1 MPTSPRI
8 SLCMIVRNEAR
19 LLPDCLA
26 SARGVWDELV
36 VVDTGST
43 DESVQIAERS
53 GAKVARIEW
62 ADDFA
67 AARNTALDLAS
78 GEWVLIL
85 DADERVSTSLKE
97 QLRAITTDPTV
108 GAATVVIQNRLAH
121 GGRRLSRLLRVFR
134 RDAGIRFKHRIHED
148 VTESVATYLSRTGTC
163 LAALSGTVE
172 HLGYQRSRM
181 VERDKKAR
189 DVALLEAAL
198 AQSPDDLYSW
208 FKLLEQAR
216 FWNDADLAEYAG
228 RGALAAMAQ
237 TSPSV
242 LKRLHFG
249 GDLLA
254 RLVSVA
260 APEGTLAALN
270 WLEARFSL
278 VAASAELYL
287 KRGELRELACK
298 YEAAREDFT
307 RAQVW
312 REAPGDTQV
321 ALVRPLLGLSRL
333 RIADG
338 DPRSA
343 LALAERALGFNPLDP
358 EALTAVVALICAVKG
373 ELALAA
379 FSQVHRAAHG
389 QTPELLSALA
399 EQALLTGDTARA
411 SALLRRASK
420 LGSDQWAALRLA
432 QVLLADGQVEEARE
446 LASSLMRTLPEAAL
460 GVLVCDLIAGRDSR
474 LELQL
479 RPAEA
484 DRAFKK
490 WVEMVIVCRRPGPL
504 ERLRASAPAVEP
516 FFPWLGQT
524 LAARAAGEN

>member
-1 MPTSPRI
+1 
-8 SLCMIVRNEAR
+8 MIVRNEAR

-43 DESVQIAERS
+43 DETVQIAERF

-78 GEWVLIL
+78 GEWVLTL
-85 DADERVSTSLKE
+85 DADERVSTSLRG
-97 QLRAITTDPTV
+97 QLRAIVADPTV
-108 GAATVVIQNRLAH
+108 GAATVLVQNRLAH
-121 GGRRLSRLLRVFR
+121 GGRRVSRLLRLFR
-134 RDAGIRFKHRIHED
+134 RDFGIRFTHRIHED
-148 VTESVATYLSRTGTC
+148 VTASVAKYLHRTGTC
-163 LAALSGTVE
+163 LAALSGTLE
-172 HLGYQRSRM
+172 HLGYQRNIM
-181 VERDKKAR
+181 VEREKKAR
-189 DVALLEAAL
+189 DVALLKAAL

-216 FWNDADLAEYAG
+216 FWKDVDLAGYAG

-237 TSPSV
+237 TPPSV
-242 LKRLHFG
+242 LKQLHFG

-254 RLVSVA
+254 KLVSVA
-260 APEGTLAALN
+260 APEGTEAALS
-270 WLEARFSL
+270 WLDARFSS

-287 KRGELRELACK
+287 KRGELHELASQHA
-298 YEAAREDFT
+298 AARADFT
-307 RAQVW
+307 SAQAW

-321 ALVRPLLGLSRL
+321 ATVRPLLGLSRL

-343 LALAERALGFNPLDP
+343 LALAEQALGFNSLDP
-358 EALTAVVALICAVKG
+358 EALTAVVALLCAVKG
-373 ELALAA
+373 ELALAG
-379 FSQVHRAAHG
+379 FSRAHRAAHG
-389 QTPELLSALA
+389 ETPELLSALG

-411 SALLRRASK
+411 SALLRRAWH
-420 LGSDQWAALRLA
+420 LGRDQWAALRLA
-432 QVLLADGQVEEARE
+432 QMLLADGQVEAASE
-446 LASSLMRTLPEAAL
+446 LASSLMHDLPEAAL
-460 GVLVCDLIAGRDSR
+460 GVLVCDLIGGRDSN

-484 DRAFKK
+484 DRALRA
-490 WVEMVIVCRRPGPL
+490 WVEMVIVCPRPGPL
-504 ERLRASAPAVEP
+504 ERLRASAPAVET
-516 FFPWLGQT
+516 FFPWLGPT
-524 LAARAAGEN
+524 LADLIVGVD